1 MDNFILIVC
10 AYLIIVSALW
20 ILVIVGFFKSVK
32 SELKE
37 ELRLDGVTEDKEL
50 LENGTVKT
58 AKFHNAPGL
67 TFVYVMFATIFG
79 ALACAMI
86 LYSK

>member
-1 MDNFILIVC
+1 MDNFILIVG

-37 ELRLDGVTEDKEL
+37 ELRLDGVTED
-50 LENGTVKT
+50 ENLSETGA
-58 AKFHNAPGL
+58 AKAMKYHNAPG
-67 TFVYVMFATIFG
+67 FVYAMFATIFG
-79 ALACAMI
+79 ALTCAMI
-86 LYSK
+86 L